1 MISGVG
7 TGHVSVTIVAWERLI
22 FYLAQ
27 SAFARAMNK
36 TSQRQHP
43 FSTGCARRSLIPQR
57 LCFLGLRSRTQLN
70 GLAGAQFETASSML
84 FGASWMMSAVATGHA
99 FVDTAVLQRLIF
111 SLAQSVFARATS
123 RMLPLQHPFSMGFA
137 RSSLELQIFRKYQ
150 LPPRPHSLVQ
160 LPRQLHQHVIIH
172 KFNVLI

>member
-7 TGHVSVTIVAWERLI
+7 TGHVSVTIVAWE
-22 FYLAQ
+22 
-27 SAFARAMNK
+27 
-36 TSQRQHP
+36 
-43 FSTGCARRSLIPQR
+43 
-57 LCFLGLRSRTQLN
+57 
-70 GLAGAQFETASSML
+70 
-84 FGASWMMSAVATGHA
+84 
-99 FVDTAVLQRLIF
+99 RLIF